1 MVSGLVTSPQDHQVR
16 CPCSSRRSRSLE
28 SRGPRISSG
37 EVMRIWMKSKLEL
50 LGSRP
55 LRRSIIG
62 SPSPLLLSVLGR
74 AQGHLQS
81 QGLELLHQHVEGLGD
96 AGFRQVLPL
105 HNGFVHA
112 AAAVHV
118 VRLDR
123 EDLLEGVRRAVRL
136 DRKSTRLNSSHLVIS
151 YAVFCLKKKKIYLV
165 CDFRSAP

>member
-1 MVSGLVTSPQDHQVR
+1 MIRRPPRSTLFPYTTLFRSVSGLVTSPQDHQVR
-16 CPCSSRRSRSLE
+16 WPCSSRRSRSLE

-37 EVMRIWMKSKLEL
+37 EAMRIWMKSKLEL

-55 LRRSIIG
+55 LRKSIIR
-62 SPSPLLLSVLGR
+62 SPSPLLFNVLGR

-105 HNGFVHA
+105 HDGLVHA

-118 VRLDR
+118 VRLDGQVFLQ
-123 EDLLEGVRRAVRL
+123 LLG
-136 DRKSTRLNSSHLVIS
+136 
-151 YAVFCLKKKKIYLV
+151 
-165 CDFRSAP
+165 